1 MCTGRDGPPMSAE
14 DEETARRTVKTYVP
28 EYQKEI
34 WKREASELD
43 MSQSEFVRSM
53 VQAGREKFE
62 ADPVETRS
70 GDATP
75 RGKRLKTE
83 VLSILATEGP
93 LSYQELLEQLI
104 ADFESELDSV
114 LTELQ
119 AENRIQHSGRDG
131 GYRVLED
138 QDE

>member
-1 MCTGRDGPPMSAE
+1 MSGE
-14 DEETARRTVKTYVP
+14 GDETARRTVKTYVP

-34 WKREASELD
+34 WKQEASELD

-53 VQAGREKFE
+53 VQAGRGNFDV
-62 ADPVETRS
+62 DPVETGS
-70 GDATP
+70 VDATP
-75 RGKRLKTE
+75 RGERLKTE
-83 VLSILATEGP
+83 VLSALSTEGP
-93 LSYQELLEQLI
+93 LSYKELLEQLI
-104 ADFESELDSV
+104 ADFESELEAV

-119 AENRIQHSGRDG
+119 ADNRIQHSGRDG